1 MDSTSG
7 IGGVIGAIV
16 WMMINDVVG
25 GIAGLAAGW
34 LAMTLV
40 EPMLGG
46 LAGCVLLVS
55 VPLGLCAGGLL
66 GVASL
71 GWFADSSESQSQPAL
86 SNS

>member
-1 MDSTSG
+1 MGSARE
-7 IGGVIGAIV
+7 IGGIIGAIV
-16 WMMINDVVG
+16 WIMINDVAG

-34 LAMTLV
+34 MAMAYV
-40 EPMLGG
+40 EPVLGG

-55 VPLGLCAGGLL
+55 VPLGLCAGGLV

-71 GWFADSSESQSQPAL
+71 GWIAGLSVSESRPAL